1 MSVEKLLKKIKEILT
16 SEILLT
22 HYNPKLKIVVASG
35 ISVYGIGTAVLCK
48 FKDINMTVAAHLPKK
63 TKKNSF
69 TGWEK
74 LQSDTK
80 KCICS
85 EESFQNIS
93 QTEF

>member
-63 TKKNSF
+63 TKK
-69 TGWEK
+69 K
-74 LQSDTK
+74 LFHWLRKITIGYK
-80 KCICS
+80 KMYL
-85 EESFQNIS
+85 
-93 QTEF
+93 